1 MKQAGSPMPAA
12 TNAAVNANGSAT
24 SGSAI
29 ANGGAPSGSVIA
41 TGSTTTGSTTTGST
55 TTGSVNTNGSIANEN
70 ASANPQHAALI
81 ALDWGT
87 TSLRAY
93 LYDAAGE
100 VLATRAS
107 TAGIMNLPR
116 SAEQGGFD
124 AAFDDACGAWLDQA
138 PAVPVIA
145 AGMVGSAQGWVE
157 APYVD
162 APANADALVAGIVR
176 VKAAS
181 GATLHIVPGVLQRGE
196 LPNVMRGEE
205 TQIFGAL
212 GQESGDSGESGAAH
226 SGKRALIGLPGT
238 HAKWAVVQA
247 GRIERFHTFMTGEVF
262 AALREHTIL
271 GRTMVTPD
279 RPDTDAFLQGVN
291 IARDKGQS
299 GLLATVFSSRTL
311 GLTGQ
316 LSREQQPDYLSGL
329 LIGHELAGLEAAL
342 TQQQT
347 SLAGQHLRLIGNEA
361 LCERYRLA
369 LAQFGCTHAELV
381 KHATERG
388 LWRVAAQ
395 AGLVNPAPQAAR
407 AG

>member
-1 MKQAGSPMPAA
+1 MTQAGSATPAA
-12 TNAAVNANGSAT
+12 NQPYTATAARAVDAAG
-24 SGSAI
+24 
-29 ANGGAPSGSVIA
+29 A
-41 TGSTTTGSTTTGST
+41 TG
-55 TTGSVNTNGSIANEN
+55 
-70 ASANPQHAALI
+70 ASLEHAALL

-93 LYDAAGE
+93 LYDAAGN

-124 AAFDDACGAWLDQA
+124 AAFDDACGPWLE
-138 PAVPVIA
+138 AVPGIPAIA
-145 AGMVGSAQGWVE
+145 AGMVGSAQGWLE
-157 APYVD
+157 APYVET
-162 APANADALVAGIVR
+162 PASADALVAGIVR
-176 VKAAS
+176 VQTAS

-212 GQESGDSGESGAAH
+212 GQDANTAD
-226 SGKRALIGLPGT
+226 SGKRSLIGLPGT

-247 GRIERFHTFMTGEVF
+247 QRIERFHTFMTGEVF

-271 GRTMVTPD
+271 GRTMLTPES
-279 RPDTDAFLQGVN
+279 PDNEAFLRGVN
-291 IARDKGQS
+291 IAREKGEA
-299 GLLATVFSSRTL
+299 GVLATIFSARSL

-329 LIGHELAGLEAAL
+329 LIGHELAGLEAVLA
-342 TQQQT
+342 QQQD
-347 SLAGQHLRLIGNEA
+347 SLAAQSPRLIGNDA

-369 LAQFGCTHAELV
+369 LARFGCTRAELV
-381 KHATERG
+381 RNATERG
-388 LWRVAAQ
+388 LWRVATQ
-395 AGLVNPAPQAAR
+395 AGLVQPQVKSGAQQTDAPPAPLTK
-407 AG
+407 

>member
-1 MKQAGSPMPAA
+1 MKHAGSPTP
-12 TNAAVNANGSAT
+12 AVNYAA
-24 SGSAI
+24 A
-29 ANGGAPSGSVIA
+29 GAVE
-41 TGSTTTGSTTTGST
+41 
-55 TTGSVNTNGSIANEN
+55 TNLEY
-70 ASANPQHAALI
+70 AALI

-93 LYDAAGE
+93 LFDAAGN
-100 VLATRAS
+100 VLDTRAS

-124 AAFDDACGAWLDQA
+124 AAFDDTCRAWLDQT
-138 PAVPVIA
+138 PGLPVIA

-157 APYVD
+157 VPYID
-162 APANADALVAGIVR
+162 APANAEALVAGIVR
-176 VKAAS
+176 VKAAC
-181 GATLHIVPGVLQRGE
+181 GVTLHIVPGVLQRGE

-212 GQESGDSGESGAAH
+212 SEDASATDSGKHGDKDS
-226 SGKRALIGLPGT
+226 SKRALIGLPGT

-279 RPDTDAFLQGVN
+279 RPDTDAFLHGVN
-291 IARDKGQS
+291 IARDKGQA
-299 GLLATVFSSRTL
+299 GMLATVFSARTL
-311 GLTGQ
+311 GLTGE

-329 LIGHELAGLEAAL
+329 LIGHELAGLEAVLA
-342 TQQQT
+342 QQQN

-361 LCERYRLA
+361 LCERYRVA
-369 LAQFGCTHAELV
+369 LAQFGCTRAELV

-388 LWRVAAQ
+388 LWRSRTQ
-395 AGLVNPAPQAAR
+395 AGLVNPTPQAAH

>member
-1 MKQAGSPMPAA
+1 MKQAGPHTQS
-12 TNAAVNANGSAT
+12 VSRANGLNDAT
-24 SGSAI
+24 AAD
-29 ANGGAPSGSVIA
+29 ANL
-41 TGSTTTGSTTTGST
+41 
-55 TTGSVNTNGSIANEN
+55 
-70 ASANPQHAALI
+70 QHAALI

-107 TAGIMNLPR
+107 TAGIMNLPC
-116 SAEQGGFD
+116 SAEQGGFN
-124 AAFDDACGAWLDQA
+124 AAFDDACGAWLEQA

-145 AGMVGSAQGWVE
+145 AGMVGSAQGWVDV
-157 APYVD
+157 PYVD

-181 GATLHIVPGVLQRGE
+181 GATLYIVPGVLQRGE

-212 GQESGDSGESGAAH
+212 GEDAGSTDSRKPGEKHG
-226 SGKRALIGLPGT
+226 GKRSSSQLTLIGLPGT

-247 GRIERFHTFMTGEVF
+247 DRIERFHTFMTGEVF

-279 RPDTDAFLQGVN
+279 RPDADAFLHGVK
-291 IARDKGQS
+291 IARDQGQA
-299 GLLATVFSSRTL
+299 GLLATVFSARTL

-329 LIGHELAGLEAAL
+329 LIGHELAGLEAVLA
-342 TQQQT
+342 QQQN

-361 LCERYRLA
+361 LCERYRMA
-369 LAQFGCTHAELV
+369 LTQFGCMHAELV

-388 LWRVAAQ
+388 LWRIATQ
-395 AGLVNPAPQAAR
+395 AGLVNPTAQAAYT
-407 AG
+407 G

>member
-1 MKQAGSPMPAA
+1 MKQAGSPTPSDAQLAA
-12 TNAAVNANGSAT
+12 GAGADARADAGADARVEAGADTQAGTQAAS
-24 SGSAI
+24 
-29 ANGGAPSGSVIA
+29 
-41 TGSTTTGSTTTGST
+41 
-55 TTGSVNTNGSIANEN
+55 
-70 ASANPQHAALI
+70 HAALI

-93 LYDAAGE
+93 LYDAAGN

-116 SAEQGGFD
+116 SAEHGGFD
-124 AAFDDACGAWLDQA
+124 AAFEDACGAWLGAA
-138 PAVPVIA
+138 PATPVIA
-145 AGMVGSAQGWVE
+145 AGMVGSAQGWLE

-162 APANADALVAGIVR
+162 APANADALAAGIVR
-176 VKAAS
+176 VEAAC
-181 GATLHIVPGVLQRGE
+181 GATLNIVPGVLQRGE

-212 GQESGDSGESGAAH
+212 GQDLDNADSADSADSTDSTDSTDTSKH
-226 SGKRALIGLPGT
+226 ALIGLPGT

-262 AALREHTIL
+262 GALREHTIL

-279 RPDTDAFLQGVN
+279 RPDTEAFLRGVK
-291 IARDKGQS
+291 IARDKGQA
-299 GLLATVFSSRTL
+299 GMLATVFSSRTL

-329 LIGHELAGLEAAL
+329 LIGHELAGLEAVLA
-342 TQQQT
+342 QQQS
-347 SLAGQHLRLIGNEA
+347 SLAGQSLRLIGNEA
-361 LCERYRLA
+361 LCERYRVA
-369 LAQFGCTHAELV
+369 LAQFGCTQAELV
-381 KHATERG
+381 RQATERG
-388 LWRVAAQ
+388 LWRVASQ
-395 AGLVNPAPQAAR
+395 AGLVKPAAHAAR

>member
-1 MKQAGSPMPAA
+1 MKRAGSPTPAA
-12 TNAAVNANGSAT
+12 SHATAVA
-24 SGSAI
+24 
-29 ANGGAPSGSVIA
+29 VD
-41 TGSTTTGSTTTGST
+41 
-55 TTGSVNTNGSIANEN
+55 
-70 ASANPQHAALI
+70 ASHEHAALI

-93 LYDAAGE
+93 LYDASGN

-124 AAFDDACGAWLDQA
+124 AAFDDACGAWLEHA
-138 PAVPVIA
+138 PAAPVIA
-145 AGMVGSAQGWVE
+145 AGMVGSAQGWLE

-162 APANADALVAGIVR
+162 TPASADALVAGIVR
-176 VKAAS
+176 VKAAC
-181 GATLHIVPGVLQRGE
+181 GVMLHIVPGVLQRGE

-212 GQESGDSGESGAAH
+212 AEDSNAATASNAAH
-226 SGKRALIGLPGT
+226 ATSNARAAGSTDSTAVTADSGKRSLIGLPGT

-247 GRIERFHTFMTGEVF
+247 DRIERFHTFMTGEVF

-271 GRTMVTPD
+271 GRTMLTPD
-279 RPDTDAFLQGVN
+279 RPDTVAFLHGVN
-291 IARDKGQS
+291 IAREKGQA
-299 GLLATVFSSRTL
+299 GVLATVFSSRTL

-329 LIGHELAGLEAAL
+329 LIGHELAGLDAVLA
-342 TQQQT
+342 QQR
-347 SLAGQHLRLIGNEA
+347 SALAGQSLRLIGNEA
-361 LCERYRLA
+361 LCERYRIA
-369 LAQFGCTHAELV
+369 LAQFGCTQAELV

-388 LWRVAAQ
+388 LWRVASQ
-395 AGLVNPAPQAAR
+395 AGLVKPATHTAR